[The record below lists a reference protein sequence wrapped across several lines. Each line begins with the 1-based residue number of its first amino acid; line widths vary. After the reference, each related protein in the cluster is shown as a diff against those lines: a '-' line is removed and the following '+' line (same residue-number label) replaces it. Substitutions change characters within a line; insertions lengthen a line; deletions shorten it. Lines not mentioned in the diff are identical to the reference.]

1 MQAFYLVSAGLHLLA
16 TTFWIGG
23 MVFLAMAVVPVVR
36 RPAFQGISPVLLE
49 AIGLRFRILGW
60 IAMGI
65 LVLTGLF
72 NLIARGVT
80 LDLLVNPVFW
90 SGPFGQALIG
100 KLTAVS
106 LTILLNALHDFWVG
120 PRATRM
126 LQADPQGAEGKRW
139 RAWASWLARLTL
151 LASLVA
157 MTFGIFMVRGWP

>member
-1 MQAFYLVSAGLHLLA
+1 MRVFYLVSAELHLMA
-16 TTFWIGG
+16 AIFWIGG
-23 MVFLAMAVVPVVR
+23 MLFLAMAVVPVVR
-36 RPAFQGISPVLLE
+36 RPAFQGISPALLE